1 MRIAEYWRRLW
12 LLLRRDRATA
22 ELEAEMR
29 LHRELR
35 AQSMRTRGI
44 SEPEA
49 ATAARRRFGN
59 SLLIQEASRD
69 AWGLG
74 SIDNLRQDVRYA
86 VRRLRQRP
94 GFAFAVVSILAVG
107 VGATTAM
114 FSAVD
119 AAMFRPLPFP
129 QPQELVA
136 LRDIRIPTDN
146 ARLETGGGPARI
158 PNIRDAL
165 AMSNVFSHVAAYASG
180 GLNLAD
186 PETPER
192 VKTGV
197 VTGDFFATLGVM
209 PMRGHTFSADE
220 VAPNGPAAV
229 ILSYGL
235 WQRQFGGRDMGN
247 RTILLNS
254 RPYAVVGVMPQG
266 FSFPD
271 ESDLWIPMSVPIT
284 GRTFVAF
291 RSFLPEHII
300 ARLAPGS
307 SVGAAARQLQL
318 RWDQASAAQIRQPD
332 HRTSLDFR
340 IDDIRQ
346 RGAAVPL
353 QQELGGDRRSALI
366 ILLGAT
372 GLVMLIVSANVANL
386 LLVQATSR
394 RRELAVREALGA
406 SRGRLVRQLLTES
419 TALAIVGP
427 ACGLAIAHLALQ
439 LLGALMPAQL
449 AGIAPARIDLRVWCF
464 TVTLAVLTGIGFGLW
479 PAFAATRS
487 PPGEIIK
494 SAGGHGLTHG
504 RAAGTARR
512 VLVAAELALALMLLV
527 GAGLMLKSL
536 RTLTGKEL
544 GMETEDAGT
553 LRVTFPQSAMSIALR
568 EQRIEE
574 ILARIIAIPGI
585 AAAGAVND
593 LPLADNGLLFGL
605 SIDGAAADQHHD
617 SPSAHYLVASD
628 GYFPAL
634 GIALRRGRLF
644 TAADDSLAPHVAIVS
659 ASLARK
665 GWPGTDP
672 IGRTFRLERDPDPM
686 TVVGVVADVRDEALD
701 RDPLPQVYVP
711 MRQATPSTVAIV
723 ARGSLPAASL
733 LTALGDAVRA
743 VDPAQAISDLRTMR
757 EVVSGVVA
765 PRRTSTVLIAIFA
778 ALALM
783 LSVFG
788 VYSIVAFS
796 VEQRARECAI
806 RTALGA
812 SGRDL
817 VALIARETLWVVV
830 AGLGAGLAG
839 AWALARVVESL
850 LYGVTM
856 HDPATFIVVPFVLLV
871 ATAAA
876 TVIPALRVLRVNP
889 ADVMRTD

>member
-1 MRIAEYWRRLW
+1 MRIAEYWRRFW

-22 ELEAEMR
+22 ELEEEMR

-35 AQSMRTRGI
+35 AESLRDGGTTAT
-44 SEPEA
+44 EA
-49 ATAARRRFGN
+49 ATAARWRFG
-59 SLLIQEASRD
+59 SPLRHEEQSRD

-74 SIDNLRQDVRYA
+74 SLDDVGQDVRYA

-94 GFAFAVVSILAVG
+94 GFTVAVVGVLALG
-107 VGATTAM
+107 MGATTAM

-129 QPQELVA
+129 RPQDLVA
-136 LRDIRIPTDN
+136 LRDLRMPTDN
-146 ARLETGGGPARI
+146 VRLETGGGPALI
-158 PNIRDAL
+158 PNFRDAL

-209 PMRGHTFSADE
+209 PMLGRTFSAEE
-220 VAPNGPAAV
+220 VAPNGPAAA

-247 RTILLNS
+247 RTVLLNS
-254 RPYAVVGVMPQG
+254 RPYAVVGVMPRG

-284 GRTFVAF
+284 VRTFVAF
-291 RSFLPEHII
+291 RSFLPSQGI
-300 ARLAPGS
+300 ARLVRGS

-318 RWDQASAAQIRQPD
+318 RWDQALAAQIRQPG

-353 QQELGGDRRSALI
+353 QQELGGDRRPALL

-386 LLVQATSR
+386 LLAQATSR

-419 TALAIVGP
+419 TALAIVGL

-449 AGIAPARIDLRVWCF
+449 AGLAPARIDLRVCCF

-479 PAFAATRS
+479 PAFGATRS

-494 SAGGHGLTHG
+494 TAGGHGLTHG

-536 RTLTGKEL
+536 GTLTGKEL
-544 GMETEDAGT
+544 GMETEHAVT
-553 LRVTFPQSAMSIALR
+553 LKVTFPGSVLSGAIR

-574 ILARIIAIPGI
+574 ILARLAATPGV
-585 AAAGAVND
+585 ASAGAVND

-605 SIDGAAADQHHD
+605 SIDGATADQHHD
-617 SPSAHYLVASD
+617 TLSAHYVVASG

-644 TAADDSLAPHVAIVS
+644 MAADDSLAPHVAIVS
-659 ASLARK
+659 ALLARE

-711 MRQATPSTVAIV
+711 MGQATPSTVAIV
-723 ARGSLPAASL
+723 ARGSLPATSL
-733 LTALGDAVRA
+733 LTALGGAVHA
-743 VDPAQAISDLRTMR
+743 VDPTQAIYDLRPMR
-757 EVVSGVVA
+757 DVVSGVIA
-765 PRRTSTVLIAIFA
+765 PRRTSALLISTFA
-778 ALALM
+778 ALALI
-783 LSVFG
+783 LAAFG
-788 VYSIVAFS
+788 VYAVVAFG
-796 VEQRARECAI
+796 VAQRAREFAI

-817 VALIARETLWVVV
+817 VVLIARETVWVVV
-830 AGLGAGLAG
+830 AGLGTGFAG
-839 AWALARVVESL
+839 AWALTRVVASL
-850 LYGVTM
+850 LYGVTV
-856 HDPATFIVVPFVLLV
+856 HDPATFIVVPLALLV
-871 ATAAA
+871 ATATA
-876 TVIPALRVLRVNP
+876 TVIPAFRLRRVSP
-889 ADVMRTD
+889 ADVMRED